1 MLSREIVRRAIEFD
15 TPPRLPFWQ
24 REVDFAPDD
33 VWDIWEM
40 DRAEAAAIAAELGD
54 VPVTAPKS
62 SFGHLGAAGGAVE
75 LVASILGLEAG
86 LVPPTLN
93 YETPD
98 PLCPVNVVHGE
109 PLAGRPGTALAVN
122 ICSTGQS
129 AAVVIAKP

>member
-1 MLSREIVRRAIEFD
+1 VSTI
-15 TPPRLPFWQ
+15 
-24 REVDFAPDD
+24 
-33 VWDIWEM
+33 EM
-40 DRAEAAAIAAELGD
+40 DRLEAVAIAAELGD

-75 LVASILGLEAG
+75 LAASILGLEAG

-122 ICSTGQS
+122 FCSTGQA
-129 AAVVIAKP
+129 AAVAIGAG